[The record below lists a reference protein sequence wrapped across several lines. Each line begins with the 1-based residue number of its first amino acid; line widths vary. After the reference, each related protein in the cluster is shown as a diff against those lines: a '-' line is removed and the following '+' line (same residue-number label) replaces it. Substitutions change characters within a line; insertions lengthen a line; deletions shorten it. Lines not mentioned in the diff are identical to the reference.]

1 MLREL
6 AVYYE
11 LDGDRHRA
19 FAYDR
24 AAKSVEQAKGLHR
37 LIDEGRLEEL
47 PGVGASIARVIAEL
61 ARRSNVQVLERL
73 RTKWPAVV
81 IELAQLPK
89 LGVTKARKLYEAL
102 RPADLDAVAALCRDG
117 KVSELPGFG
126 KLSEQRLIEAI
137 EARRMTG
144 TRVLLLDAEGSAQS
158 IAHYFRT
165 APEAVTVEVC
175 GPVRR
180 WCEVIDHLAYAV
192 ATNAPEAIVERL
204 A

>member
-61 ARRSNVQVLERL
+61 ARRSTVQVLERL
-73 RTKWPAVV
+73 RAKWPAVV

-117 KVSELPGFG
+117 KVSELPG
-126 KLSEQRLIEAI
+126 
-137 EARRMTG
+137 
-144 TRVLLLDAEGSAQS
+144 SAS
-158 IAHYFRT
+158 S
-165 APEAVTVEVC
+165 PSS
-175 GPVRR
+175 G
-180 WCEVIDHLAYAV
+180 
-192 ATNAPEAIVERL
+192 
-204 A
+204 